1 MNDRHRGYLDAGALL
16 HKCLPILGRAM
27 AWLKR
32 RLG

>member
-1 MNDRHRGYLDAGALL
+1 MNCRHRDYLDAGALL
-16 HKCLPILGRAM
+16 YKCLPVLGRAM